1 MEVSVIRS
9 PVPVPS
15 TSQEP
20 GTSPEGPMPGNGG
33 EDEDA
38 EGAAELPE
46 AMAPEAPLE
55 PQEPRSPQ
63 QVGPALR
70 PAKLEP
76 AARPALGLRQSH
88 GHGRA
93 VLWPVLSHPGHGTPG
108 QWVCPPPSP
117 LGQSLPCPLPAEQLL
132 PLRGVG
138 WCPGCS
144 CGRPGWQLVSE
155 ARLAGGRTLEAFAAS
170 LSPKGGL
177 CSSPRAKESFCLSQG
192 KPHTGKR

>member
-1 MEVSVIRS
+1 
-9 PVPVPS
+9 
-15 TSQEP
+15 
-20 GTSPEGPMPGNGG
+20 MPGNGG

-70 PAKLEP
+70 PAKLEL
-76 AARPALGLRQSH
+76 AARPALGLQQSH

-93 VLWPVLSHPGHGTPG
+93 VLWPTLSHPGPGTPG

-117 LGQSLPCPLPAEQLL
+117 LGQPLLCPLPAEQLL
-132 PLRGVG
+132 PLRG
-138 WCPGCS
+138 
-144 CGRPGWQLVSE
+144 
-155 ARLAGGRTLEAFAAS
+155 
-170 LSPKGGL
+170 GGL
-177 CSSPRAKESFCLSQG
+177 VPRVLVWPPRMAAGL
-192 KPHTGKR
+192 